1 MDKRDYIEAAKVL
14 ASCPERRLPQVVKLL
29 REAGFEIEDGF
40 VRESRSGTEGG
51 KRKRV
56 REKRV
61 EGRTIDF
68 RKIGDGFLDTLREA
82 FESGMNMSDLS
93 RTSGMGRTTLYRY
106 LNGETYPSKED
117 KEKILDAINEIMGRN
132 G

>member
-1 MDKRDYIEAAKVL
+1 MDKRDYIEAAKIL

-29 REAGFEIEDGF
+29 REAGIEIDDGF
-40 VRESRSGTEGG
+40 VKESRGRSDDG

-61 EGRTIDF
+61 ERRTIDF
-68 RKIGDGFLDTLREA
+68 RMIGDNFLDALRDA
-82 FESGMNMSDLS
+82 FESGINISDLS

-106 LNGETYPSKED
+106 LNGETYPSNED
-117 KEKILDAINEIMGRN
+117 KERILNAINEINGRN

>member
-1 MDKRDYIEAAKVL
+1 MDKRDYIEAAKIL

-29 REAGFEIEDGF
+29 REAGIKIDDGF
-40 VRESRSGTEGG
+40 VKESQGGADDG

-61 EGRTIDF
+61 ERRTIDF
-68 RKIGDGFLDTLREA
+68 RMIGDNFLDALRDA
-82 FESGMNMSDLS
+82 FESGINISDLS

-106 LNGETYPSKED
+106 LNGETYPSNED
-117 KEKILDAINEIMGRN
+117 KERILNAINEMNGRN
-132 G
+132 S